1 MHPYDQNR
9 SANSIYI
16 HSGAGATAVA
26 PEGKSLYKIQNLFS
40 TTATFTQLIPATGA
54 VCIGTTGQPGI
65 GGIGASSG
73 FVTGATSVSSANL
86 ELTLAAGPIYGNWRS
101 IKLNAGHV
109 VAYFA

>member
-26 PEGKSLYKIQNLFS
+26 PQGKSFYKIQNLAS
-40 TTATFTQLIPATGA
+40 ATATFTQLIPATGA
-54 VCIGTTGQPGI
+54 ICIGTTGQPGI

-73 FVTGATSVSSANL
+73 LVTGATWVASENL
-86 ELTLAAGPIYGNWRS
+86 ELTLAAGPIYGNWQS